1 MENKTKET
9 NKTQKS
15 KIENLRSKHIA
26 AIAIA
31 LFGAFFMMFTDEWS
45 SYICIFCAVIAVYFD
60 RKFEAEDE
68 LSKENMYR
76 ANTVVMWTLI
86 AAMVVLAGYNKWQD
100 IGYVVYLCAA
110 CLSIALRS
118 ALFLWFD
125 RTPKE
130 ISEDE

>member
-15 KIENLRSKHIA
+15 KIENLRNKHIA

-31 LFGAFFMMFTDEWS
+31 LFGAFLMMFIDNWS
-45 SYICIFCAVIAVYFD
+45 SYIYIFCLFFAANSG
-60 RKFEAEDE
+60 RKYEAGDE

>member
-1 MENKTKET
+1 MKS

-15 KIENLRSKHIA
+15 KIENLRNKHIA

-31 LFGAFFMMFTDEWS
+31 LFGAFLMMFTDDWS
-45 SYICIFCAVIAVYFD
+45 SYIYLFCVLFAANGD
-60 RKFEAEDE
+60 RKYEAGDE

-76 ANTVVMWTLI
+76 ANTVVMWVLI

-100 IGYVVYLCAA
+100 IGYVVYLCTA
-110 CLSIALRS
+110 CLAIALRS

-130 ISEDE
+130 NSEDE